1 MKQKVNAFDYANEI
15 VKALPKGVLLTTKA
29 DGRVNTMTIGW
40 GEIGVK
46 WGKPIFIAFV
56 RESRFTK
63 EMLEKNPEFT
73 VNVPMGEADR
83 KIISLCGTQSG
94 RDVDKIAA
102 CGLSLEEGEAVSVP
116 GIRELPLTLECRV
129 IYRQAQDPQA
139 IPPEILSRYYP
150 QNVDSAACGANRD
163 FHTAFYGEIV
173 GAYLAK

>member
-1 MKQKVNAFDYANEI
+1 MKKKIDAFDYAREI

-29 DGRVNTMTIGW
+29 GGRVNTMTIGW

-63 EMLEKNPEFT
+63 GMLEKNPEFT
-73 VNVPMGEADR
+73 VNVPLGEVDR
-83 KIISLCGTQSG
+83 KILSFCGTKSG

-102 CGLSLEEGEAVSVP
+102 CGLTLEEGEAVSVP
-116 GIRELPLTLECRV
+116 GIRDLPLTQESRV

-139 IPPEILSRYYP
+139 IPPEVISRVYP
-150 QNVDSAACGANRD
+150 QNVDSTACGANRD

-173 GAYLAK
+173 GAYLAE